1 MSFRQLLSVLG
12 QIRSWGA
19 LQTSLLLLK
28 RVIQGEA
35 ARSWVYIFHFSG
47 RRREMGL
54 GSPPSVSLARARQ
67 RAQSV
72 RESVAEG
79 IDPMASKR
87 VKRDTP
93 TLGEIAD
100 AFIEDRKSA
109 VRSDKSIARWKR
121 TIGPARYARNL
132 RDLKV
137 D

>member
-1 MSFRQLLSVLG
+1 
-12 QIRSWGA
+12 
-19 LQTSLLLLK
+19 
-28 RVIQGEA
+28 
-35 ARSWVYIFHFSG
+35 
-47 RRREMGL
+47 MGL

-100 AFIEDRKSA
+100 AFIEDRKST